1 MKPRF
6 KKNNSR
12 KRRRSHNAVTTAVPE
27 CIVPPREAFLQ
38 EAKREPKRKLVSD
51 HIETINH
58 LRNEKRFTFRDIA
71 AWLTARGIETDHSAV
86 YRAYLAAIP
95 EDQRDPREDWTQVD
109 ETLPD

>member
-1 MKPRF
+1 MKPKF
-6 KKNNSR
+6 KKSNSR
-12 KRRRSHNAVTTAVPE
+12 KRRRFHHAVTTAVPD

-95 EDQRDPREDWTQVD
+95 EEQRDPREDWTQVD